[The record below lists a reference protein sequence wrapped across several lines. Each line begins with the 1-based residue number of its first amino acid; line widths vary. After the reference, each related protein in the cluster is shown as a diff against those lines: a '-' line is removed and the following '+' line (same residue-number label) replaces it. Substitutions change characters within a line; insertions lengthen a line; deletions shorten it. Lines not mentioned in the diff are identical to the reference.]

1 MLQHG
6 VVQDA
11 WTIIE
16 PELDELGF
24 ELVDVDYIQDGGTFT
39 LRFYIDKEDG
49 INVDHCAEA
58 SRMISAIL
66 EQNDFVGGKYM
77 LEVSSPGIER
87 PVRKIAD
94 FERFIGEVI
103 KIKTVTPI
111 EGRKRY
117 KGTIIGI
124 KDGLIEIDVDG
135 TNYTI
140 HIENIKKAK
149 LDL

>member
-1 MLQHG
+1 MQQHG
-6 VVQDA
+6 VVHDA
-11 WTIIE
+11 WKFIE
-16 PELDELGF
+16 PELNELGF
-24 ELVDVDYIQDGGTFT
+24 ELVDVDYIQDGGSFI
-39 LRFYIDKEDG
+39 LRFYIDQEDG

-58 SRMISAIL
+58 SRMISAVMEL
-66 EQNDFVGGKYM
+66 NDFVGGHYM

-87 PVRKIAD
+87 PVRKPAD
-94 FERFIGEVI
+94 FQRFAGETI

-117 KGTIIGI
+117 KGTLKGI

-135 TNYTI
+135 TIHTI

-149 LDL
+149 LDQ

>member
-1 MLQHG
+1 MQHG

-11 WTIIE
+11 WDIIE

-24 ELVDVDYIQDGGTFT
+24 ELIDVDYIQDGGAFV
-39 LRFYIDKEDG
+39 LRFYIDKENG
-49 INVDHCAEA
+49 VNVDHCAEA

-66 EQNDFVGGKYM
+66 EQNDFVGGKFM

-87 PVRKIAD
+87 PVRKPAD
-94 FERFIGEVI
+94 FERFIGKVI
-103 KIKTVTPI
+103 KIKTVSAI

-117 KGTIIGI
+117 KGILTGFT
-124 KDGLIEIDVDG
+124 DGLIEIDVDG
-135 TNYTI
+135 TTHSI
-140 HIENIKKAK
+140 HIENLKKAK